1 MRGLADIVPMPLP
14 TQWGP
19 EVQYQGDNYPGH
31 VIPLPGTPA
40 VVPVGEDGDFAPA
53 GVYPAGS
60 GSPFGYGAGYGAGV
74 PGGYDGTPGS
84 GYGAGG
90 RPTPNFGLTPEQLML
105 RAAGKWPTGQEFYRQ
120 PLLPD
125 HALPPSLSRANPSI
139 GFITY
144 RRNRWD
150 NYMLREA
157 AAWGWIVRHG
167 GLRSCCRVPDLGAPI
182 YDIPPFEAM
191 PSNGL
196 RFENMFSKPVT
207 AFQTLG
213 VFTGLDVVVGEFQVP
228 IGYDGVF
235 NRFVCGFTGSN
246 FEDFSGNIIW
256 RVQVG
261 IRYLKTLG
269 NVQNTYGNFQT
280 AFIVPGNNHRLI
292 SGQTVK
298 LIANIPPTS
307 PVAGGVVTAGAF
319 GYFYPRR

>member
-1 MRGLADIVPMPLP
+1 MKGLADIVPMPLP

-19 EVQYQGDNYPGH
+19 EVQYSGDSYPGH
-31 VIPLPGTPA
+31 VLPPVGAPA
-40 VVPVGEDGDFAPA
+40 VVPVGQDGDFAPA
-53 GVYPAGS
+53 GIYPAGS
-60 GSPFGYGAGYGAGV
+60 GSPYGYGAGYGAGI
-74 PGGYDGTPGS
+74 PGGYSGAPAS
-84 GYGAGG
+84 GYNAGG
-90 RPTPNFGLTPEQLML
+90 PPTPNFGLNPQQLRM
-105 RAAGKWPTGQEFYRQ
+105 RMAGKLPAGQDYYRQ

-125 HALPPSLSRANPSI
+125 HMLPPALQRGNPSI

-150 NYMLREA
+150 QYLFREA
-157 AAWGWIVRHG
+157 RAWGWIVRHG

-196 RFENMFSKPVT
+196 RFEYMMSAPLT
-207 AFQTLG
+207 AFQTAG
-213 VFTGLDVVVGEFQVP
+213 VFNGLDAVILQFRVP

-235 NRFVCGFTGSN
+235 NRFVCSFNGNN
-246 FEDFSGNIIW
+246 FVDFSGNIVW

-261 IRYLKTLG
+261 VRFLKTLG
-269 NVQNTYGNFQT
+269 NVLNTYGSYQT

-292 SGQTVK
+292 SGQTVS
-298 LIANIPPTS
+298 LLANIPSTS
-307 PVAGGVVTAGAF
+307 PVANGVVTAGAF